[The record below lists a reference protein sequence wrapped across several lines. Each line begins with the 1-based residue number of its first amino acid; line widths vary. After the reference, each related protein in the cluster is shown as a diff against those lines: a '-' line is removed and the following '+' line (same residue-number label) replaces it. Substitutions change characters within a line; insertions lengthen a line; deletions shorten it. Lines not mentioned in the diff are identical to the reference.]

1 MKSKSQIVLDAE
13 WTYQDLNLKCLD
25 VIKELKKVQKINYD
39 GKPRNY
45 TIPEKVLYVFCY
57 DWNGKT
63 RTVEVLR
70 KTGNP
75 KPLTTNIRTEIAKQ
89 LAEELKQM
97 EGFTKNF

>member
-25 VIKELKKVQKINYD
+25 VVKELKIVEKIYD
-39 GKPRNY
+39 FGKKRNY
-45 TIPEKVLYVFCY
+45 TIPEKVLYIFCY

-75 KPLTTNIRTEIAKQ
+75 NRWGKEYLAKTGRF
-89 LAEELKQM
+89 LFSLL
-97 EGFTKNF
+97 